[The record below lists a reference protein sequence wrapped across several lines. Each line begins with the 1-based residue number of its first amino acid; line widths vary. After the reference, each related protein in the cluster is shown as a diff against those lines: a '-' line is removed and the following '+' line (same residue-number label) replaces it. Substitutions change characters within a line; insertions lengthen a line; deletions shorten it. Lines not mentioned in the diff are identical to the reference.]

1 MLENTL
7 IICFV
12 KRMYEK
18 KKIKIWKKI
27 SDKIYKLN
35 FALCPFPKYSASNS
49 LWWYSATQRNYPTDV
64 LPDFF
69 FGFGCLLF
77 PCLLQHYLVLGSQRF
92 IYVTVNGCMNQK
104 WFIET
109 VGISSPYYMYSYMV
123 NILKIF
129 YLKTCTTDFFWSTFS
144 WHWLNGSRE

>member
-1 MLENTL
+1 MPENTL
-7 IICFV
+7 LFV
-12 KRMYEK
+12 LLNECMK
-18 KKIKIWKKI
+18 KKISRFQKKSQI
-27 SDKIYKLN
+27 KFTSLILHSVHFLN
-35 FALCPFPKYSASNS
+35 THHQTVCGDILP
-49 LWWYSATQRNYPTDV
+49 LIGIV
-64 LPDFF
+64 LQMFNRVFFCF

-77 PCLLQHYLVLGSQRF
+77 PCLLRHHLVLGSQRF
-92 IYVTVNGCMNQK
+92 IYFTVNRCMNQK

-109 VGISSPYYMYSYMV
+109 ISSPYYMYAYII